1 MKHTRKHLS
10 KRGSGSRKQIGAK
23 SSIKAKRVNQKEF
36 DGLIKKMLELQIL
49 LKLYHWN
56 TFSYATHKASGDLY
70 DGLSDRIDEYAE
82 VMMGKSDGKYRI
94 DMSHFNKLI
103 VKGVSNNNQLA
114 STIKSFIS
122 ELNTFH
128 SQLPSNFYSEVQN
141 IKDEIVAD
149 LDKFLYLLT
158 LK

>member
-10 KRGSGSRKQIGAK
+10 RRGSGSRKQIGDKTGGK
-23 SSIKAKRVNQKEF
+23 SKRVNQKEF

-94 DMSHFNKLI
+94 DMSHFNKL
-103 VKGVSNNNQLA
+103 VFKGVSNNNQLT
-114 STIKSFIS
+114 STVKSFIS
-122 ELNTFH
+122 ELNAFH
-128 SQLPSNFYSEVQN
+128 SHLPSNFYSEVQN